1 MDMYSETSEEI
12 SAVAEV
18 PKQKRAQHIL
28 ASYCQA
34 TGTGT
39 GTWDFLGL
47 GTWDLGPGTW
57 AQNREQR
64 IENRKYPQSQEMTVK
79 SHGTEKLSIKVRD
92 LMPKNMAKLNFPQDQ
107 VSLVII

>member
-47 GTWDLGPGTW
+47 GTWDLGIRATKIDVPK
-57 AQNREQR
+57 
-64 IENRKYPQSQEMTVK
+64 ILTVMCYIRAY
-79 SHGTEKLSIKVRD
+79 S
-92 LMPKNMAKLNFPQDQ
+92 KN
-107 VSLVII
+107 IG